1 MELPGAFLSPI
12 SKNKRNPDL
21 KKKFYVL
28 KTTFLTF
35 PQMKLSSLTNK
46 RVFKKFLTFW
56 EMEISS
62 CKFKKTF
69 YISGGTSKPSKLKF
83 LIFLKRTIRISFSEN
98 TSG

>member
-1 MELPGAFLSPI
+1 MELPGAFLSAI

-21 KKKFYVL
+21 KKKFCVL

-56 EMEISS
+56 QW
-62 CKFKKTF
+62 
-69 YISGGTSKPSKLKF
+69 KF
-83 LIFLKRTIRISFSEN
+83 LAASLKKRFIFQEELPN
-98 TSG
+98 PQN